1 MIKKSKLS
9 KKQQAMLCAFISS
22 ALLLPATGIG
32 YAAEQ
37 SDYSFD
43 QVVVTA
49 TKTPVKQFE
58 ANANISVITREQ
70 IENNHYQ
77 DLTEALRSVPGVGIN
92 NYGNGVGNGYTNSI
106 SINGS
111 NNIVV
116 LIDGVRANINGSPST
131 MFPAGLITSMDNIER
146 IEVLKGAAS
155 TLYGSDAQ
163 GGVINIITRKAET
176 NKTTLTM
183 TGGSFD
189 KENYSLSNQGK
200 SGDYSWFVTS
210 QKNITGNYKDG
221 NGNEIPNHLD
231 AISNTFQL
239 TKKINDASD
248 ITMSYDEYQD
258 NFLYSYYGPNTGSN
272 NNYNW
277 QVNYKYAFSA
287 DSSNSLTFYTHRN
300 KENIYFNSGSS
311 WLMDTKT
318 KGVQDQFTQ
327 KIGKDHVITTG
338 FDIYQDNMVNYQDYY
353 NPGNNNSLDGK
364 TVTDRAVYVQ
374 DEWNLSERW
383 KLTSGIRNDNNS
395 IYGNHATPNVNLG
408 YKQDDH
414 TNYYVAYKEFFIS
427 PNFYQLYDGAHG
439 NPNLKA
445 ETGHT
450 TEAGVNHK
458 FNDTLTASTHVFE
471 TSSKNKFNV
480 PSPYGS
486 DLYENIDNDIIHGW
500 DVQLNQQW
508 SHSFN
513 TFVGYTHIKETTVS
527 QYVSTP
533 TGTWN
538 IGMNYQQDKWNIGIQ
553 GNDYIGAPQYL
564 PCSTYWVW
572 NTAINYD
579 VTKNTKVFFKVNNLF
594 NKYYAEYTD
603 GSGPYGGW
611 NYYTSPGRNYQFGV
625 QYQF

>member
-1 MIKKSKLS
+1 MKTSKLV
-9 KKQQAMLCAFISS
+9 KGKRVLLGVLISS
-22 ALLLPATGIG
+22 VLLVPVTGVG
-32 YAAEQ
+32 YAAEP

-70 IENNHYQ
+70 IEKSHYQ
-77 DLTEALRSVPGVGIN
+77 DLTEALRTVPGVGIN
-92 NYGNGVGNGYTNSI
+92 NYGAGVGTGYTNSL

-111 NNIVV
+111 TNIVV
-116 LIDGVRANINGSPST
+116 LIDGVRANINGSG
-131 MFPAGLITSMDNIER
+131 FPATLITSMDNIER

-183 TGGSFD
+183 IGGSSD
-189 KENYSLSNQGK
+189 KENYTLSNQGM
-200 SGDYSWFVTS
+200 SGDYSWFITS
-210 QKNITGNYKDG
+210 QKDISGNYEDG
-221 NGNEIPNHLD
+221 HGNELPTHLNG
-231 AISNTFQL
+231 ISNTFKL

-272 NNYNW
+272 HNYNW
-277 QVNYKYAFSA
+277 QINYKYAFSPDA
-287 DSSNSLTFYTHRN
+287 TNSLTFYTHRN
-300 KENIYFNSGSS
+300 KMDTYYDGGYP

-327 KIGKDHVITTG
+327 KIGTAHVLTTG
-338 FDIYQDNMVNYQDYY
+338 FDIYQDDMVHYQSGVID
-353 NPGNNNSLDGK
+353 NSPVTGK

-374 DEWNLSERW
+374 DEWNLSDRW
-383 KLTSGIRNDNNS
+383 KLTSGLRDDNNS
-395 IYGNHATPNVNLG
+395 IYGTHATPSVNLG
-408 YKQDDH
+408 YKQDDK

-427 PNFYQLYDGAHG
+427 PNFYQLYDGLHG
-439 NPNLKA
+439 NQNLKA

-458 FNDTLTASTHVFE
+458 FNDSLTATTHIFE

-480 PSPYGS
+480 PSPYGT
-486 DLYENIDNDIIHGW
+486 DLYENIDHDIIHGW
-500 DVQLNQQW
+500 DVQLNKQW
-508 SHSFN
+508 SHSVN
-513 TFVGYTHIKETTVS
+513 TFIGYTHLTESTVS
-527 QYVSTP
+527 QYASTP
-533 TGTWN
+533 EGNWN
-538 IGMNYQQDKWNIGIQ
+538 VGMNYQQDKWDVAIQ
-553 GNDYIGAPQYL
+553 GNGYIGAPQYL

-579 VTKNTKVFFKVNNLF
+579 VTKGTKVFFKVNNLF

-611 NYYTSPGRNYQFGV
+611 DYYTSPGRNYQFGV